1 MLPRLAKRWPLVIAV
16 VFCSYAIVLLWNAWQ
31 GRDLLN
37 TAVEARLVAD
47 SERRAS
53 AIGDLVSARLQDA
66 ATIAAERDIGN
77 YLVNLGLGMSLKY
90 GLSANLDAI
99 EQNFRHKIATT
110 RFRGGPRYRRII
122 YFDADGNVAAD
133 SEPGVPAPMLSG
145 SDRLWPAL
153 RLDEASGQWLVT
165 APVIYKDRFA
175 GTVVT
180 LADLA
185 QLGRHLAEPGSA
197 QKQFEFLL
205 TADGHEL
212 AIPGRKAAAVGDD
225 VRRVAALPPNK
236 FDHYGDPGVNG
247 RDRPHV
253 LRTPVPDVP
262 LSLVTV
268 VPADDVHGAAPSSI
282 FLILATTFPAIILV
296 GALVI
301 DQAHRRA
308 ARLQADAVASDR
320 RSAELAGRNVALSEE
335 IARREAVESELRDKS
350 RQLEEMAANL
360 RASAARAEEA
370 NRAKSDFLATMSHE
384 IRTPMNG
391 IIGMTELALDTE
403 LDAQQREC
411 LSIVRTSATSLLTI
425 INDILD
431 FSKIEAG
438 RLDLESIPFDIETVV
453 TEVMKPLG
461 TRAIEKGLELVS
473 DVADD
478 VPRWLVGDQGRLR
491 QILVNLLN
499 NAIKFTDRGEVQ
511 LRIWR
516 GAETG
521 SGVSVHFAVVD
532 TGIGIPA
539 EKQQQVFEAFS
550 QADASTTRRYGGT
563 GLGLTISSKLAAM
576 MGGQIA
582 LESAVGAG
590 STFEVT
596 LPFGVGATPDAVAPA
611 SLAGRRV
618 LVVEDNAVNRSI
630 LERTLQRCGVGVVA
644 VEDGQAALRQ
654 LRARP
659 EGTPAF
665 DLVVTDNLMPV
676 MDGFGLA
683 AAMRADP
690 ALAHLPLLILSSS
703 GILGQADRC
712 RELAID
718 AYLTKPVTQQE
729 LVAAIAKVLA
739 RAAATAPAERGPTPP
754 VPERSPGL
762 RVLLAED
769 NVVNQKVA
777 VTLLARAGYQVVV
790 ADDGAKAVAAW
801 SGTPFDVVLM
811 DMQMPTMGGLEAT
824 RRIRALEAE
833 QGRGRATPIYAL
845 TAAATTGEREA
856 GLAAGMDGYLTKPI
870 VKKDLLDLLAKL
882 QPVPAAT
889 TGDATDA
896 PGATAA
902 GEPQA
907 PDTPRESALVA

>member
-1 MLPRLAKRWPLVIAV
+1 MLPPLAKRWPLVIAV
-16 VFCSYAIVLLWNAWQ
+16 VFCSYAIVLLWNAWR
-31 GRDLLN
+31 GRELLN

-53 AIGDLVSARLQDA
+53 ALGDLVSTRLQDA
-66 ATIAAERDIGN
+66 ATIAEDRDIGN
-77 YLVNLGLGMSLKY
+77 YLVNRALGMSLKY

-99 EQNFRHKIATT
+99 EQSFRHKIATT
-110 RFRGGPRYRRII
+110 RFRGEPRYLRII
-122 YFDADGNVAAD
+122 YLDADGSVAAD
-133 SEPGVPAPMLSG
+133 SDPGTPVPTLSG

-153 RLDEASGQWLVT
+153 RFDEVAGHWLVT
-165 APVIYKDRFA
+165 APIIYKDRFA
-175 GTVVT
+175 GTVLT
-180 LADLA
+180 IASLA
-185 QLGRHLAEPGSA
+185 QFRHYLAEPGTG
-197 QKQFEFLL
+197 QKQLEFLL
-205 TADGHEL
+205 TSKGHEL
-212 AIPGRKAAAVGDD
+212 AIPGRTATAAVDD
-225 VRRVAALPPNK
+225 VRRLATLAPNT
-236 FDHYGDPGVNG
+236 FEHFGDPNG
-247 RDRPHV
+247 SVHERPHV

-301 DQAHRRA
+301 DRAHRRA

-335 IARREAVESELRDKS
+335 IARRKAVESELIDKS
-350 RQLEEMAANL
+350 GQLEQMASDL

-411 LSIVRTSATSLLTI
+411 LSIVRTSATNLLTI

-438 RLDLESIPFDIETVV
+438 RLELESIPFDIETVV
-453 TEVMKPLG
+453 TEVLKPLG
-461 TRAIEKGLELVS
+461 GRAIEKGLELVS

-516 GAETG
+516 GADAA
-521 SGVSVHFAVVD
+521 SGVVVHFAIVD

-563 GLGLTISSKLAAM
+563 GLGLTISSRLAAM
-576 MGGQIA
+576 MGGRIE
-582 LESAVGAG
+582 LESTVGEG
-590 STFEVT
+590 SVFRVA
-596 LPFGVGATPDAVAPA
+596 LPFGVAATPEAADPAP
-611 SLAGRRV
+611 LAGRRM

-630 LERTLQRCGVGVVA
+630 LERTLQRRGVSVVA

-654 LRARP
+654 LRGRP
-659 EGTPAF
+659 DGTPAF

-690 ALAHLPLLILSSS
+690 ALTNLPLLMLSSS

-712 RELAID
+712 RKLGID

-729 LVAAIAKVLA
+729 LVAAIVKVRT
-739 RAAATAPAERGPTPP
+739 RATHAAPIEPGPTPP
-754 VPERSPGL
+754 VPERPAGL

-769 NVVNQKVA
+769 NMVNQKVA

-790 ADDGAKAVAAW
+790 ADDGTKAVAAW
-801 SGTPFDVVLM
+801 SVTPFDVVLM

-824 RRIRALEAE
+824 RRIRALEAK
-833 QGRGRATPIYAL
+833 QGRVRATPIYAL

-870 VKKDLLDLLAKL
+870 VKKDLLDLLAQL
-882 QPVPAAT
+882 QPARAAT
-889 TGDATDA
+889 SGDATHA
-896 PGATAA
+896 PGGTAA
-902 GEPQA
+902 GEA
-907 PDTPRESALVA
+907 REPDAPRESALVA